1 MGLCYADCE
10 GPSTSLPDEDAAP
23 HGCGTCGRRGRARK
37 VTAGCGANTATL
49 ESRNQKCGCRGHC
62 AAELAD
68 VCIGREMASK
78 LGNSKKVMIGQT
90 RRFGQVW
97 TEMLVLPFAL
107 LAFAFFYFGS
117 EF

>member
-1 MGLCYADCE
+1 
-10 GPSTSLPDEDAAP
+10 
-23 HGCGTCGRRGRARK
+23 
-37 VTAGCGANTATL
+37 
-49 ESRNQKCGCRGHC
+49 
-62 AAELAD
+62 
-68 VCIGREMASK
+68 MASK